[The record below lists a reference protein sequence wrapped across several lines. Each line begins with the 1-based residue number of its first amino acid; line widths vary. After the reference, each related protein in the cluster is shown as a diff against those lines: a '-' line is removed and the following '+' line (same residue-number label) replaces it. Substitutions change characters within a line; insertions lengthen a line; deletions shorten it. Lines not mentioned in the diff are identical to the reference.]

1 MVSLHSALV
10 ALALTTSA
18 DAARNRRLQDDLD
31 VPKLYEDADE
41 GLLGSRVLFKI
52 DDDHR
57 DDAAAGAMRDR
68 FVRTD
73 PAVGLT
79 EGDAARAAALLAS

>member
-1 MVSLHSALV
+1 MIL
-10 ALALTTSA
+10 
-18 DAARNRRLQDDLD
+18 DD
-31 VPKLYEDADE
+31 
-41 GLLGSRVLFKI
+41 
-52 DDDHR
+52 R

-73 PAVGLT
+73 PTVGLT